1 MKKLALLSLLLLST
15 QAIAALEYTGEL
27 VENETTF
34 KELCVSINNADARC
48 ANAEDFTLAG
58 LLLPNDEAVNV
69 AVEKSEFSSIEGKK
83 VRARFDQPNPIGT
96 VVEVL

>member
-48 ANAEDFTLAG
+48 VTADEFVLAG
-58 LLLPNDEAVNV
+58 VLLPNDEAVNV
-69 AVEKSEFSSIEGKK
+69 AVKKSEFPSIEGKN
-83 VRARFDQPNPIGT
+83 VRVQFDLPNPIGT
-96 VVEVL
+96 VVEVM